1 MSEASAQA
9 TKSGS
14 SAPATLRQIA
24 REAGVSVATVSRA
37 LRRPDTVSDETRERI
52 LALVARHRYVPDALA
67 ASFSSR
73 RTGLIGLIVPTISNS
88 IYAAFTEAV
97 QNRLQA
103 AGRKLLIANTNYSA
117 MIEDQIV
124 HKLVESRV
132 EGVIFTGFRRD
143 PAVYQLLRHYR
154 IPFLVT
160 WSTSPD
166 AAVPAISFDNLAASK
181 AATTKLIS
189 LGHRRIGL
197 ICGVSAVNDRA
208 FQRVVGYRA
217 ALAEHGLPIDI
228 SLIAE
233 RSFDAAEGS
242 AAAEEMLR
250 QADPPTALFCAND
263 IQALGALF
271 ACQRL
276 GLSVPAD
283 LSIMGFDD
291 LPMIRV
297 AYPPLSTV
305 HVPAHEM
312 GEAAADA
319 LVNAVETGAP
329 IQSRCLDATI
339 VLRESLAPPPHRSNA
354 NAT

>member
-1 MSEASAQA
+1 MSEASANA
-9 TKSGS
+9 GRRRGAR
-14 SAPATLRQIA
+14 APATLRQIA

-37 LRRPDTVSDETRERI
+37 LRRPGTVSDETRQRI
-52 LALVARHRYVPDALA
+52 LTLVARHSYVPDARA

-97 QNRLQA
+97 QNRLQV

-117 MIEDQIV
+117 EIESQIV

-132 EGVIFTGFRRD
+132 EGVILTGYRRD
-143 PAVYQLLRHYR
+143 PALYQLLRHYR
-154 IPFLVT
+154 IPFVVT

-166 AAVPAISFDNLAASK
+166 AAVPAISFDNRAASK
-181 AATTKLIS
+181 AATTALIS

-208 FQRVVGYRA
+208 SQRISGYRA
-217 ALAEHGLPIDI
+217 ALAESGLAFDPA
-228 SLIAE
+228 LIAE
-233 RSFDAAEGS
+233 RPFDAAEGA
-242 AAAEEMLR
+242 AAAEAIMRL
-250 QADPPTALFCAND
+250 AHPPTALFCAND

-276 GLSVPAD
+276 GISVPAD

-297 AYPPLSTV
+297 AHPPLSTV

-319 LVNAVETGAP
+319 LVRAVETGRP
-329 IQSRCLDATI
+329 IRSRSLDATI
-339 VLRESLAPPPHRSNA
+339 VLRESTIQISG
-354 NAT
+354 